1 MIGASRLKLGDHVEP
16 RFVVLGLR
24 PGSVEDLLEQLLA
37 PLAEA
42 GEISD
47 AEGMLEELVHRES
60 LQSTGIGSGVAIPH
74 CICDDLDAPRV
85 IVGVCPGGTE
95 YRALDD
101 RPVHVFFL
109 LVSPA
114 RDARTHVRLL
124 AQIAR
129 LSRRRELLDRIRV
142 AGGPDEVVRA
152 VRERDEGPEGG

>member
-1 MIGASRLKLGDHVEP
+1 MKLGDHVEP

-24 PGSVEDLLEQLLA
+24 PAPVEDLLERLVA

-47 AEGMLEELVHRES
+47 EEGVLDELVHRES

-85 IVGVCPGGTE
+85 VVGVCPDGTE

-124 AQIAR
+124 ARIAR
-129 LSRRRELLDRIRV
+129 LSRRPELLERIR
-142 AGGPDEVVRA
+142 AAREPDEVVRA
-152 VRERDEGPEGG
+152 VRERDEAPEGG